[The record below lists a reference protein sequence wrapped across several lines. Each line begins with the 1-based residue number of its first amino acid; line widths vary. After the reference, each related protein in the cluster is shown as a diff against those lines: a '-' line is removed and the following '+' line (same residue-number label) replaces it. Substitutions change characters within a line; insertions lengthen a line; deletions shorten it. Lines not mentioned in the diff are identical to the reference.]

1 MPRPDNAQFDLW
13 KDAIEAGDTFKYAK
27 LSGDRDLLRRLWRH
41 LRDAGADPLGQDMLA
56 LKDLELGIN
65 RLVEKEQRFDQL
77 EIILNDV
84 DASDRDVIVRLSD
97 AFYG

>member
-1 MPRPDNAQFDLW
+1 VFRHA
-13 KDAIEAGDTFKYAK
+13 KFKYAK
-27 LSGDRDLLRRLWRH
+27 VSGDRDLLRRLWRH
-41 LRDAGADPLGQDMLA
+41 LRDGGADPLGRDMLA

-65 RLVEKEQRFDQL
+65 RLIEKEQKFDQL

-84 DASDRDVIVRLSD
+84 HASDRDVIVRLSD